1 MGLCKPVMGAWLVT
15 CAWASVNQFLSHN
28 SVLHFQVLMGMQMD
42 AEIKKEQTGTLFVWV
57 GALEG
62 GLGGRW
68 SLRGAHLKNDTCL
81 PSPPKIGISNSL
93 QLV

>member
-1 MGLCKPVMGAWLVT
+1 VGLCKPVMGAWWVT

-62 GLGGRW
+62 GFGGW
-68 SLRGAHLKNDTCL
+68 VVPQGCSPPMYTCL
-81 PSPPKIGISNSL
+81 PKN
-93 QLV
+93 